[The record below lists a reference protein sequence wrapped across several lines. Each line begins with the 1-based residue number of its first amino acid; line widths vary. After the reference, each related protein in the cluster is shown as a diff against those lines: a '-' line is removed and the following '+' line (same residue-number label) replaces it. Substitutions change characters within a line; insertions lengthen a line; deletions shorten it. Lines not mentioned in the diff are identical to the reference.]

1 MTKYEKLYEYLYCF
15 LIVKGVVVVL
25 DPMLVEVKI
34 ILEIITQ
41 FL

>member
-1 MTKYEKLYEYLYCF
+1 MTKYEKLYEYLYRL
-15 LIVKGVVVVL
+15 LIVKGVIVVL
-25 DPMLVEVKI
+25 DPMLVEVEV